1 MAKRKN
7 ANKDK
12 SIVNAKKPTPI
23 ANKPFPY
30 NELADDRR
38 FEELVYSLYERRIK
52 KRKLPEFDTISL
64 MQGVGEKGR
73 DSVLLKQGKNNGV
86 IQCKKHKNSLS
97 KSNFGLEITKF
108 ALHRTQNERLISD
121 LDNFTYYIAVSTGFV
136 QECIEFIDQFNEL
149 IEEEGDLINWIAH
162 NINSFKR
169 LSHLDALQVKPKVL
183 SILSKIKIK
192 KIFPVDLDL
201 MLSNDDSLDIVQNFF
216 NVRTVTDN
224 NLIQRIDEKID
235 EHCNEKLDHSRLK
248 AELERGSSSLRFE
261 KKIFADISDSH
272 IERIETEELLMW
284 VKNDVVK
291 DKEGRDQNICL
302 LAGNAGIGKTTILK
316 DLYDKLEREGIA
328 TLALKAD
335 RLYATNMSDLQQK
348 IGLSIPIYDFIDQC
362 KQQYSKTILIFDQI
376 DALSQALS
384 SNREYIN
391 TFKYLI
397 DNYTHDENIRII
409 ISIRTFDLHFDPS
422 LNYYKGSK
430 TITVG
435 SLGDSQVLSHL
446 ERLGV
451 SKLQVPGRLV
461 ELLRTPNNLNVFSK
475 IVAAGET
482 ELGFTSLQSLYS
494 ALWKQKVSN
503 ANVSSLSGLSGKE
516 VKKVAFFMVKCMFE
530 KQQITI
536 GDHLLDDYNRE
547 VLYLESEHLITRDRQ
562 QVQFF
567 HQTFYDYV
575 FAKRF
580 IEDGENLVEYIKQQ
594 DQSIHVR
601 SAVKMILSY
610 LRDFDPRN
618 YFDVIK
624 CLFEDNEICFHI
636 KHLLMSILAY
646 IDEPFEEEYLIVLN
660 AISSSIELEILLL
673 KHCRSTLWLFFLIR
687 NNLLAYLAIA
697 NGMPWRNIDVHALGL
712 QQRNERFKW
721 FQAVNLIRYHIEK
734 NNSVGWDFLMG
745 VNDKY
750 FIWEVLFRIDSWEDS
765 RLYTLLEKC
774 KGLEG
779 NDPIVYQHILERMAE
794 TAPLEALSRIKL
806 EVDLDDELQESVSRD
821 EKKILSI
828 LSDKIP
834 ERMIDFLADVF
845 MSYLEDK
852 PNDIKRFSLEWKFD
866 KVNWNSEQRSGI
878 EYIYRLLGGCLR
890 TAARR
895 SAPEFVS
902 FLKRFENSAYTFIL
916 RLLVYGLTTNE
927 QVFHHEIYKLFRH
940 LHAFKNLRFE
950 RNFDR
955 EFRALFQLTFPMWGQ
970 EEQLY
975 VIDAVKYLIVQ
986 EEIQLIKDR
995 KHRYKIFG
1003 ECKHALLQKLPQ
1015 AVIVSD
1021 LKLRRD
1027 LLELNRKFGVDPDTI
1042 LPFPRG
1048 GMVRNPLNES
1058 AYKKMGVKQWLN
1070 SFKRYN
1076 KEREHSD
1083 YKRRDFLKGGLYQHA
1098 QAFRK
1103 CVKENPNN
1111 VVLSVITASIGDN
1124 SIHIDY
1130 IIMGLLGLTDAS
1142 VERGTIL
1149 PLFKRVV
1156 KERAEELSGQ
1166 EQLLI
1171 NVAGYLISGEVVDIE
1186 VLNLLVSFA
1195 EREIEDTPRNI
1206 YNIELSQKVKLV
1218 EEGINSIP
1226 GAAIIAL
1233 VHIVDKRYEDLLFS
1247 IVEKI
1252 IKTGGEKKRACM
1264 YFKFAYLLNLNPEK
1278 TCWVFAD
1285 HFNKEQS
1292 ARVQV
1297 SALWSLSYIS
1307 AHAFDKVKMAIAGI
1321 MLADI
1326 SKDEQEDLFPILY
1339 RAYLYDE
1346 DDSEG
1351 LLDTFIDKY
1360 PDVLNRML
1368 YHVTENYLLFPDKS
1382 HRILLLL
1389 MNKASLA
1396 QKEEAGVSLFN
1407 IDHIPIDK
1415 IEDVIRQFIDM
1426 PNFIFSDDLLDY
1438 LADQCASFPFKCVEL
1453 FNLCIERS
1461 MGQGQDMNFFRGQ
1474 ENAVKFV
1481 VAAFNTI
1488 KRNDIQS
1495 RTARNSLLA
1504 SLDATLRDFRF
1515 GENVET
1521 VLEEIG

>member
-1 MAKRKN
+1 MAKREK
-7 ANKDK
+7 ANKGMSDMSVEK
-12 SIVNAKKPTPI
+12 LAPI
-23 ANKPFPY
+23 ANKSFSY
-30 NELADDRR
+30 NDLADDRR
-38 FEELVYSLYERRIK
+38 FEELVYSLYKRRIEK
-52 KRKLPEFDTISL
+52 GELPEFDTISL

-73 DSVLLKQGKNNGV
+73 DSVLLKQGRNRGV

-97 KSNFGLEITKF
+97 KSDFGLEITKF
-108 ALHRTQNERLISD
+108 ALHRTQDEKLISD
-121 LDNFTYYIAVSTGFV
+121 LDDFTYYIAVSTGFV
-136 QECIEFIDQFNEL
+136 QKCTEFIDQFSEL
-149 IEEEGDLINWIAH
+149 IEEESDLNSWITQ

-169 LSHLDALQVKPKVL
+169 LSHLDPVLVRPKVL
-183 SILSKIKIK
+183 AILLKIKIR
-192 KIFPVDLDL
+192 KIFPVDMDV
-201 MLSNDDSLDIVQNFF
+201 MLSNDDSSDIIQNFF
-216 NVRTVTDN
+216 SVRVVTDN
-224 NLIQRIDEKID
+224 SAIQRFEEKFD
-235 EHCNEKLDHSRLK
+235 GHFNKNLDNNKLK
-248 AELERGSSSLRFE
+248 AELQRGSSSLRFE
-261 KKIFADISDSH
+261 KNVFADIPDSH

-291 DKEGRDQNICL
+291 DKEGRDLNICL

-335 RLYATNMSDLQQK
+335 KLYASNMSDLQQK
-348 IGLSIPIYDFIDQC
+348 IGLSIPVYDFIEQC

-391 TFKYLI
+391 TFKSLI

-430 TITVG
+430 TIDVR
-435 SLGDSQVLSHL
+435 SLSDDQVLSHL

-451 SKLQVPGRLV
+451 SKLQVSSRLI
-461 ELLRTPNNLNVFSK
+461 ELLRIPNNLNVFSK

-482 ELGFTSLQSLYS
+482 DFGFTSLQSLYS

-503 ANVSSLSGLSGKE
+503 ISSLSNLSGKD

-601 SAVKMILSY
+601 SAIKMILSY
-610 LRDFDPRN
+610 LRDFDPKS

-646 IDEPFEEEYLIVLN
+646 IDEPFEEEYRIVLN
-660 AISSSIELEILLL
+660 AISSSIELEILLV
-673 KHCRSTLWLFFLIR
+673 KHCRSTPWLIFLIR
-687 NNLLAYLAIA
+687 NNLLAYLEIA
-697 NGMPWRNIDVHALGL
+697 DDMPWRKIDVRALGL

-721 FQAVNLIRYHIEK
+721 FQVVNLIRYHIERD
-734 NNSVGWDFLMG
+734 NSVGWDFLMR
-745 VNDKY
+745 VNDNY
-750 FIWEVLFRIDSWEDS
+750 FIWEVLFRIDSWKDP
-765 RLYTLLEKC
+765 RLHILLEKC
-774 KGLEG
+774 KELEDK
-779 NDPIVYQHILERMAE
+779 DPIVYQHILEQMSE
-794 TAPLEALSRIKL
+794 TAPHQALSRIRL
-806 EVDLDDELQESVSRD
+806 EIDLDDELQESVSRD
-821 EKKILSI
+821 EKKVLSI
-828 LSDKIP
+828 LSEKIP
-834 ERMIDFLADVF
+834 EKMINFLTDVF
-845 MSYLEDK
+845 VSYLGDK
-852 PNDIKRFSLEWKFD
+852 PNDTKLFSLEWKFD

-878 EYIYRLLGGCLR
+878 EYIYWLLGGCLR
-890 TAARR
+890 TAAGR
-895 SAPEFVS
+895 SAPEFVL
-902 FLKRFENSAYTFIL
+902 FLKRFGNSVHTFIL
-916 RLLVYGLTTNE
+916 RLLVYSLTTNE
-927 QVFHHEIYKLFRH
+927 QVFHHEIYELFRH
-940 LHAFKNLRFE
+940 LHAFRNLRFE

-955 EFRALFQLTFPMWGQ
+955 EFRALLQLTFSMWGEQ
-970 EEQLY
+970 EQLY
-975 VIDAVKYLIVQ
+975 VINAVKYLIVQ
-986 EEIQLIKDR
+986 EEIQLMKDR
-995 KHRYKIFG
+995 NHRYKIFG
-1003 ECKHALLQKLPQ
+1003 ECKHALLQKFPQ
-1015 AVIVSD
+1015 AVIDSD

-1027 LLELNRKFGVDPDTI
+1027 FLELNRKFGVDPDTI
-1042 LPFPRG
+1042 LPLPHG
-1048 GMVRNPLNES
+1048 GMVRNPLKES
-1058 AYKKMGVKQWLN
+1058 AYKKMGAKQWLK

-1083 YKRRDFLKGGLYQHA
+1083 YKRSDFLKGGLYQHA
-1098 QAFRK
+1098 QAFRN
-1103 CVKENPNN
+1103 CIKENPNN
-1111 VVLSVITASIGDN
+1111 VVVLVIAASIGDN

-1130 IIMGLLGLTDAS
+1130 IIMGLLGLTEAN
-1142 VERGTIL
+1142 VERAIIL

-1156 KERAEELSGQ
+1156 KERTEELSGQ
-1166 EQLLI
+1166 ERLLI
-1171 NVAGYLISGEVVDIE
+1171 TVAGYLISGEVVDIE
-1186 VLNLLVSFA
+1186 VLNLLISFA

-1206 YNIELSQKVKLV
+1206 YNTEPSQKMKLL
-1218 EEGINSIP
+1218 EEGVNSIP

-1233 VHIVDKRYEDLLFS
+1233 VHVVDKRYEDLLFS

-1252 IKTGGEKKRACM
+1252 LETGGERKRACM
-1264 YFKFAYLLNLNPEK
+1264 YFKFAYLMNLNLER
-1278 TCWVFAD
+1278 TCRVFVD

-1307 AHAFDKVKMAIAGI
+1307 AHAFDKVKKAIGSITA
-1321 MLADI
+1321 LAEI

-1346 DDSEG
+1346 SDSED
-1351 LLDTFIDKY
+1351 LLDTFIDKF

-1368 YHVTENYLLFPDKS
+1368 YHVTENYLLFPNKS
-1382 HRILLLL
+1382 HRILLIL
-1389 MNKASLA
+1389 MNKAALV
-1396 QKEEAGVSLFN
+1396 QKEEARISLFN
-1407 IDHIPIDK
+1407 IDHIPIDE

-1426 PNFIFSDDLLDY
+1426 PNFTFSNDLLDY
-1438 LADQCASFPFKCVEL
+1438 LTEQCARSPFKCVEL

-1461 MGQGQDMNFFRGQ
+1461 LGQGQDMNFFRGQ

-1488 KRNDIQS
+1488 KLNDMQS
-1495 RTARNSLLA
+1495 RTARNRLLT
-1504 SLDATLRDFRF
+1504 SLDTTLKDFRF
-1515 GENVET
+1515 GENVEA